1 MRSYGLRIKAEQS
14 EDFVA
19 AGQKPVLSRVQGMA
33 ALPTLGSLKTAEE
46 VAASVRMSANR
57 LRELAEVDVIPH
69 FRIDDGPPLF
79 SLAGL
84 KDYVR
89 RYLVTVCPG
98 EPLPINL
105 RPVVQ
110 QPPAPAT
117 IPRAL
122 AEVEA
127 RLCEIPPLEY
137 PPCVYFLV
145 LKQEIVYVGQSRNL
159 LSRLGQH
166 REDGK
171 CWDRVLYL
179 PVPADR
185 LLEVE
190 SLWIKTLQPA
200 LNRAGRQAS
209 LSNVLHRR
217 RKCLDHSRQQEPG

>member
-1 MRSYGLRIKAEQS
+1 MNLTDKSPLLRVHGAVE
-14 EDFVA
+14 A
-19 AGQKPVLSRVQGMA
+19 
-33 ALPTLGSLKTAEE
+33 PTLGSLKTAEE
-46 VAASVRMSANR
+46 VAAAVRMSAAR

-69 FRIDDGPPLF
+69 FRIDGGPPLF
-79 SLAGL
+79 SLTGL

-145 LKQEIVYVGQSRNL
+145 RDREITYVGQTRNL

-166 REDGK
+166 RDDGK
-171 CWDRVLYL
+171 CWDRVLFL

-190 SLWIKTLQPA
+190 LSWIKTLQPA
-200 LNRAGRQAS
+200 LNQVGRKTA
-209 LSNVLHRR
+209 LPTAPRR
-217 RKCLDHSRQQEPG
+217 RRATATCPPQPKLA

>member
-1 MRSYGLRIKAEQS
+1 MNLTDRPPLLRVRGAVE
-14 EDFVA
+14 A
-19 AGQKPVLSRVQGMA
+19 
-33 ALPTLGSLKTAEE
+33 PTLGSLKTAEE
-46 VAASVRMSANR
+46 VAAAVRMSAAR

-69 FRIDDGPPLF
+69 FRIDGGPPLF
-79 SLAGL
+79 SLGGL
-84 KDYVR
+84 KEYVR

-171 CWDRVLYL
+171 RWDRVLYL
-179 PVPADR
+179 PVQADC
-185 LLEVE
+185 LLTVE
-190 SLWIKTLQPA
+190 AQWIRVLCPP
-200 LNRAGRQAS
+200 LNRAGRPAGLTAKQNGSKIQPSQNKTNGMVA
-209 LSNVLHRR
+209 
-217 RKCLDHSRQQEPG
+217 K

>member
-1 MRSYGLRIKAEQS
+1 MRSYGLRIEAEQS
-14 EDFVA
+14 EDFVI
-19 AGQKPVLSRVQGMA
+19 AGQKPVLSRIRGMA

-46 VAASVRMSANR
+46 VAAVVRISANR

-69 FRIDDGPPLF
+69 FRIDGGPPLF

-127 RLCEIPPLEY
+127 RLCEMSSLEY

-145 LKQEIVYVGQSRNL
+145 QEQEIAYVGQSRNL
-159 LSRLGQH
+159 PARLVQH
-166 REDGK
+166 RMEGK
-171 CWDRVLYL
+171 RWNRVLYL

-190 SLWIKTLQPA
+190 RQWIRALQPPM
-200 LNRAGRQAS
+200 NRAGRPSGLTAHQNRS
-209 LSNVLHRR
+209 
-217 RKCLDHSRQQEPG
+217 KI

>member
-1 MRSYGLRIKAEQS
+1 M
-14 EDFVA
+14 A
-19 AGQKPVLSRVQGMA
+19 AGQKPVLSRIRGMA
-33 ALPTLGSLKTAEE
+33 VLPTLGSLKTAEE
-46 VAASVRMSANR
+46 VAASVRMSAGR
-57 LRELAEVDVIPH
+57 LRELAEVDIIPH
-69 FRIDDGPPLF
+69 FRIDGGPPLF

-122 AEVEA
+122 AEVES
-127 RLCEIPPLEY
+127 RLCEIPPIEY

-145 LKQEIVYVGQSRNL
+145 HEREIVYVGQSRNL
-159 LSRLGQH
+159 LGRLVQH
-166 REDGK
+166 RGDGK

-179 PVPADR
+179 PVPAER

-200 LNRAGRQAS
+200 LNQVGRLTS
-209 LSNVLHRR
+209 LSNVDHPRR
-217 RKCLDHSRQQEPG
+217 RRLDHSPQHEPA

>member
-1 MRSYGLRIKAEQS
+1 
-14 EDFVA
+14 
-19 AGQKPVLSRVQGMA
+19 MA

-46 VAASVRMSANR
+46 VAAAVRMSAGR
-57 LRELAEVDVIPH
+57 LRELAEVDVVPH
-69 FRIDDGPPLF
+69 FRIDGGPPLF

-89 RYLVTVCPG
+89 RHLVTVCPG

>member
-1 MRSYGLRIKAEQS
+1 MNGLARPA
-14 EDFVA
+14 
-19 AGQKPVLSRVQGMA
+19 LHRVRGA
-33 ALPTLGSLKTAEE
+33 IETPTLGSLKTAEE
-46 VAASVRMSANR
+46 VAAAVRMSADR

-69 FRIDDGPPLF
+69 FRIDGGPPLF

-84 KDYVR
+84 KNYVR
-89 RYLVTVCPG
+89 RYLTTVCPG

-127 RLCEIPPLEY
+127 RLCEMPTIEC
-137 PPCVYFLV
+137 PPCVYFLIRQHEV
-145 LKQEIVYVGQSRNL
+145 IYIGQSKNL
-159 LSRLGQH
+159 LGRLAQH
-166 REDGK
+166 RDDGK
-171 CWDRVLYL
+171 RWDRVLYL

-185 LLEVE
+185 LLDVE

-200 LNRAGRQAS
+200 LNRAGRQGPLPSTPPAAPDEAQPYAAARVCV
-209 LSNVLHRR
+209 N
-217 RKCLDHSRQQEPG
+217 RKDGA

>member
-1 MRSYGLRIKAEQS
+1 MAT
-14 EDFVA
+14 
-19 AGQKPVLSRVQGMA
+19 GQKPMLSRIRGMA

-57 LRELAEVDVIPH
+57 LRELAEVEVIPH
-69 FRIDDGPPLF
+69 FRIDGGPPLF

-110 QPPAPAT
+110 QPPSPAT

-127 RLCEIPPLEY
+127 RLCEIPPFEY

-179 PVPADR
+179 PVPADC
-185 LLEVE
+185 LLAVE
-190 SLWIKTLQPA
+190 AQWIRVLCPP
-200 LNRAGRQAS
+200 LNRAGQPARLTADQNGS
-209 LSNVLHRR
+209 
-217 RKCLDHSRQQEPG
+217 KIQPSRSKTDGMVAK

>member
-1 MRSYGLRIKAEQS
+1 M
-14 EDFVA
+14 A
-19 AGQKPVLSRVQGMA
+19 AGQKSVLSRIQGMA

-69 FRIDDGPPLF
+69 FRIDGGPPLF
-79 SLAGL
+79 GLAGL

-137 PPCVYFLV
+137 PSCVYFLIRQ
-145 LKQEIVYVGQSRNL
+145 QEIAYVGQSRNL
-159 LSRLGQH
+159 LARLVQH
-166 REDGK
+166 RMEGK
-171 CWDRVLYL
+171 SWDRVLYL

-190 SLWIKTLQPA
+190 RQWIWVLQPPM
-200 LNRAGRQAS
+200 NRAGRPSGLTAHQNRSKIQPAQS
-209 LSNVLHRR
+209 ETNRMGA
-217 RKCLDHSRQQEPG
+217 K